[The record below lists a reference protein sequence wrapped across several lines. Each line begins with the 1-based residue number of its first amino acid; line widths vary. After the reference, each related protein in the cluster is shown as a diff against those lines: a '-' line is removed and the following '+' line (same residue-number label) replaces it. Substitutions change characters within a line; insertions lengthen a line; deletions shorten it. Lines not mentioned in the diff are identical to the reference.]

1 MIFTRTVS
9 EFGAIE
15 PAEEGK
21 SFENNQYRVEKNAQ
35 TTTSFKAVAD
45 NNYRLEKV
53 YVDGVETSF
62 DENGIFNVNNGKN
75 VNIFD
80 FVSY

>member
-1 MIFTRTVS
+1 MPNNSLLKANDSFELKSNITIKFVREQVIFTRTVS

-35 TTTSFKAVAD
+35 TTTSFKAVA
-45 NNYRLEKV
+45 E
-53 YVDGVETSF
+53 
-62 DENGIFNVNNGKN
+62 
-75 VNIFD
+75 
-80 FVSY
+80 